1 MDELLQD
8 LNALVQRGL
17 IAVDAIVDGAPT
29 YRLAPALAADVVVSP
44 SRQTRARGNNVRF
57 ARVRRSR

>member
-17 IAVDAIVDGAPT
+17 IAVDAIVDGEPT
-29 YRLAPALAADVVVSP
+29 YRLSPALAADVVVRST
-44 SRQTRARGNNVRF
+44 RQTRPARARSR
-57 ARVRRSR
+57 RVRNRG